1 MASAGPTPP
10 PGWYTDP
17 QSPAQL
23 RFWDGAGWTERTSPA
38 APPRA
43 PGGPGWEQ
51 GWGQGA
57 GQPQRG
63 GLIASLF
70 PQRPGESDDDALVR
84 GFSSYERTSGYVWI
98 AIGII
103 QVICLITIIAGVW
116 NIYVGISR
124 GRLATQIER
133 RDRYVPVTFEPL
145 TSYIISAAVNL
156 VLGGVL
162 GVAMVLL
169 DVYVRDQL
177 LKSRHLFNADP
188 VPAAPYGYST
198 PGYAPGPPG
207 YASGPPGYAP
217 GPPGYAPG
225 PPGYAPFTA
234 APPPPVVTDTPPAR

>member
-38 APPRA
+38 GPPAPP
-43 PGGPGWEQ
+43 PGGQ

-57 GQPQRG
+57 GQRAGQGIGQPPRG

-70 PQRPGESDDDALVR
+70 PQRPGETDDDALVR
-84 GFSSYERTSGYVWI
+84 QFSSYERTSGYIWI

-116 NIYVGISR
+116 NIYVGINR
-124 GRLATQIER
+124 GRLAAQIER
-133 RDRYVPVTFEPL
+133 RDPYVPATFEPL
-145 TSYIISAAVNL
+145 TSYIISAALNL

-162 GVAMVLL
+162 GLAMVVA
-169 DVYVRDQL
+169 DVYVRDQV
-177 LKSRHLFNADP
+177 LKNRQLFGAS
-188 VPAAPYGYST
+188 AASYGYS
-198 PGYAPGPPG
+198 
-207 YASGPPGYAP
+207 PPGYAP
-217 GPPGYAPG
+217 GPSGYGQGTPGY
-225 PPGYAPFTA
+225 PPGVP
-234 APPPPVVTDTPPAR
+234 APPSVPPADGPAFPGRP